1 MDSLAT
7 KLILNAHSKR
17 SLQLLMLLEVNS
29 DLTLSEIS
37 QKTNLS
43 KRTIQA
49 DLNDLRYLFGDAI
62 DLNGSLSGMR
72 MTIHDYECYY
82 AKKKLFFDQEPLI
95 RMVTSFFSKKKRTL
109 PEWGA
114 ELNFSLSTLNR
125 MLTTLRDELAE
136 YHIELITSPLSIRG
150 EEVMIR
156 KFYWDL
162 FCEST
167 YFEFDDSSELSSK
180 IGQLFPDISLKK
192 VKKIIHLTYQR
203 MGEGELSFPVH
214 VREFLTNS
222 YLYKEIL
229 ATLCQMSR
237 FKRVPYDK
245 LEDEAFFICIM
256 VYAHC
261 DFRGKTN
268 VPLTNLSQTA
278 ANVADGLYE
287 ILRERFLYLGINC
300 DIHEVYDFL
309 SRQYAKVL
317 LDPIYIKNDCVTNKF
332 AQSLDSDLFDY
343 LKNYLNSLKE
353 SNYFT
358 GAWVSDFCASL
369 IVYLYLNKKI
379 GRTHEILVILSNG
392 SLIDETVAIL
402 LERFFYRRLTIVYE
416 DTDLEKKIKGFKG
429 HLLIT
434 NIIPFEYQVH
444 TKTKLVYLP
453 RISKVTDIGLFF
465 QSILEDELSF
475 THSQMMCD

>member
-1 MDSLAT
+1 
-7 KLILNAHSKR
+7 
-17 SLQLLMLLEVNS
+17 
-29 DLTLSEIS
+29 
-37 QKTNLS
+37 
-43 KRTIQA
+43 
-49 DLNDLRYLFGDAI
+49 
-62 DLNGSLSGMR
+62 
-72 MTIHDYECYY
+72 
-82 AKKKLFFDQEPLI
+82 
-95 RMVTSFFSKKKRTL
+95 MVTSFFSKKKMTL

-136 YHIELITSPLSIRG
+136 YHIELNTSPLSIRG

-167 YFEFDDSSELSSK
+167 YFEFDDSSELSNK

-287 ILRERFLYLGINC
+287 ILRERFLYLGIDC

-416 DTDLEKKIKGFKG
+416 DTDLEKK
-429 HLLIT
+429 
-434 NIIPFEYQVH
+434 NQRV
-444 TKTKLVYLP
+444 
-453 RISKVTDIGLFF
+453 
-465 QSILEDELSF
+465 
-475 THSQMMCD
+475 